1 MLFDFL
7 NKKRIKDEKY
17 ITFTQEDY
25 DFLIQNT
32 EKTEQELREE
42 IAQLKKQIIT
52 LEKQK
57 NFLWRKC
64 QFLISEKQKNI

>member
-64 QFLISEKQKNI
+64 QVLISEKQKNI

>member
-25 DFLIQNT
+25 NFLIQNT

-42 IAQLKKQIIT
+42 IAQLKKQIIA

-64 QFLISEKQKNI
+64 QILISEKQKNI